1 MNDTEKHTAL
11 IIRKLN
17 GKLPITEFTSAQLSP
32 DLSFI
37 AFKTREDKLTLYRLG
52 SADESIHYVKQV
64 EIKKPERVEWIRS
77 AVSSCILL
85 VTQVKSGAIIIHQ
98 FFTTNN
104 IISFNEDTTVRPILI
119 DDLAQAEN
127 YSEKIIE
134 FRKNSDNAVF
144 RYKIPMANV
153 EKILGNYL
161 YQEGN
166 LTVPSTF
173 HFLTAL
179 DSKSSRNHILGQA
192 RGV

>member
-1 MNDTEKHTAL
+1 MDEERESGLFFVICIDRDDGTMNDTEKHTAL
-11 IIRKLN
+11 ILRKFQRKL
-17 GKLPITEFTSAQLSP
+17 PVAEFTSAQLSP

-37 AFKTREDKLTLYRLG
+37 AFKTREDKLNLYKLGEREDDITL
-52 SADESIHYVKQV
+52 IKQV
-64 EIKKPERVEWIRS
+64 EIKKPERCEWIRS

-98 FFTTNN
+98 FFTKYNVIT
-104 IISFNEDTTVRPILI
+104 FDEDTTVRPILI

-134 FRKNSDNAVF
+134 FRKNSDNAVL

-166 LTVPSTF
+166 
-173 HFLTAL
+173 
-179 DSKSSRNHILGQA
+179 I
-192 RGV
+192 